1 MLNFVLNLQTYVTN
15 EVIEPN
21 WHTLMTTLKNV
32 QNIDEGKILV
42 EANWRSYINSVL
54 NAHDQFLETCLREC
68 HLSNKAIFKLIHKLM
83 AKVTIYVNFMNG
95 VHRQVN
101 KYR

>member
-32 QNIDEGKILV
+32 QNIDEGKK
-42 EANWRSYINSVL
+42 NSRKGGFNL
-54 NAHDQFLETCLREC
+54 KIQC
-68 HLSNKAIFKLIHKLM
+68 
-83 AKVTIYVNFMNG
+83 
-95 VHRQVN
+95 
-101 KYR
+101 

>member
-32 QNIDEGKILV
+32 QNIDEGKKFLRVVSLASLALV
-42 EANWRSYINSVL
+42 SRML
-54 NAHDQFLETCLREC
+54 
-68 HLSNKAIFKLIHKLM
+68 K
-83 AKVTIYVNFMNG
+83 
-95 VHRQVN
+95 RQP
-101 KYR
+101 

>member
-1 MLNFVLNLQTYVTN
+1 M
-15 EVIEPN
+15 
-21 WHTLMTTLKNV
+21 
-32 QNIDEGKILV
+32 
-42 EANWRSYINSVL
+42 L

-95 VHRQVN
+95 VHRQV
-101 KYR
+101 KDKTSFILDG

>member
-32 QNIDEGKILV
+32 QNIDEGKKII
-42 EANWRSYINSVL
+42 RSNRGV
-54 NAHDQFLETCLREC
+54 N
-68 HLSNKAIFKLIHKLM
+68 LI
-83 AKVTIYVNFMNG
+83 I
-95 VHRQVN
+95 
-101 KYR
+101 

>member
-32 QNIDEGKILV
+32 QNIDEGKKFEKIHWESLT
-42 EANWRSYINSVL
+42 L
-54 NAHDQFLETCLREC
+54 
-68 HLSNKAIFKLIHKLM
+68 KFK
-83 AKVTIYVNFMNG
+83 F
-95 VHRQVN
+95 
-101 KYR
+101 

>member
-32 QNIDEGKILV
+32 QNIDEGKKRG
-42 EANWRSYINSVL
+42 EFGGANL
-54 NAHDQFLETCLREC
+54 
-68 HLSNKAIFKLIHKLM
+68 
-83 AKVTIYVNFMNG
+83 TI
-95 VHRQVN
+95 
-101 KYR
+101 

>member
-32 QNIDEGKILV
+32 QNIDEGKKTL
-42 EANWRSYINSVL
+42 
-54 NAHDQFLETCLREC
+54 C
-68 HLSNKAIFKLIHKLM
+68 SNRGVNL
-83 AKVTIYVNFMNG
+83 TI
-95 VHRQVN
+95 
-101 KYR
+101 